1 MKKKLI
7 MIILT
12 MAVATSLLGGCG
24 RESAGQVTDTLAE
37 GRQPAEGQD
46 IKAFQEQ
53 QDIEALK
60 KQFARDRKY
69 HFAGIDE
76 SQLNVGGDVGEDGAA
91 DEVNTD
97 TVDES
102 AGSGASANPSVGA
115 DSTNMGSASVSMPA
129 GGSNENR
136 NTFSGTAHLHSYETI
151 TVDATCTAAG
161 YTEEKCS
168 CGDVRNH
175 RDIPADGH
183 YYEEKWFL
191 APTCLSGGYVN
202 YVCSKCGGVDE
213 SRSGNGSPLPHTV
226 AERMKSHGDC
236 ASNTIIEQYCTSCQ
250 MVVGTRE
257 EPGADIHDWR
267 TDTYEVWDED
277 AFAMV
282 EKTET
287 YCPRCGRVQ

>member
-60 KQFARDRKY
+60 RQFARDRKY

-76 SQLNVGGDVGEDGAA
+76 SQLN
-91 DEVNTD
+91 
-97 TVDES
+97 
-102 AGSGASANPSVGA
+102 
-115 DSTNMGSASVSMPA
+115 MGSANVSTPA

-136 NTFSGTAHLHSYETI
+136 NTSSGTAHLHSYETI
-151 TVDATCTAAG
+151 TVDATCTTAG

-236 ASNTIIEQYCTSCQ
+236 ASNTIIEQYCTSCE

-267 TDTYEVWDED
+267 TGTYEVWDED